1 VEIDFDP
8 HVTSYAQLLDIFWQS
23 HSATTALPRQYM
35 SAIWYHN
42 DTQKQLASQTKE
54 QQQQKMKKCQ
64 LVTLIAPAQRFYLA
78 EDYHQKY
85 YLQGEKAL
93 FNVLKLDPRDAH
105 AIANS
110 RVATR
115 LNAFV
120 GGYTTLENLEM
131 EFDSF
136 ELSDSAQYTSFILV
150 FLAFVSEVCSS
161 HQHFE
166 L

>member
-8 HVTSYAQLLDIFWQS
+8 RVTSYAQLLDIFWQS

-42 DTQKQLASQTKE
+42 DTQKQLANQTKE
-54 QQQQKMKKCQ
+54 QQQQMKKRQ

-85 YLQGEKAL
+85 YLQGERVL
-93 FNVLKLDPRDAH
+93 FNVLKLDPHDAH

-120 GGYTTLENLEM
+120 GGYTTLENLEA

-136 ELSDSAQYTSFILV
+136 ELPDSTKYTSFIHA
-150 FLAFVSEVCSS
+150 FLTLISEIHNT
-161 HQHFE
+161 HQHFG